1 MEQNLVGEVGSA
13 GTGAYNKALKRAA
26 PYAAPRGTIAPTC
39 PICQE
44 VSLVLLC
51 ASRTHYWHAACER
64 CWMSWAEGQL
74 DKCFAEKKL
83 PRCLWPQC
91 QVSMADKENF
101 FAKDCVWELVAGP
114 CFAHSTESAAWFL
127 RAYGELLPE
136 EQVNPAIQRLVR
148 ERPDQIA
155 AILTETQKLL
165 EEIGRE
171 DGLLP
176 SEWQQLHRTVREALA
191 KGNDD
196 QLKVACQKLIDSPAG
211 VFYKRD
217 LQEVVGRLRS
227 AFRLPPSWSVESMLR
242 GSADKLLAKN
252 EVTDGTLLR
261 LFDER
266 LGLFALSADVFGHRA
281 TRPVWNMARLSSL
294 VVLAACALLARHV
307 STLLFANA
315 PSTSSRSLR
324 MAQQAVDERDEGLVL
339 IKPEESGKVV
349 KRDKFNNPPRI
360 VMKTNDWDQPEIQL
374 STGASN
380 QINYITPVVQSDD
393 IKAWL
398 SLNVNFF
405 AIIGL
410 TTVGGLIEIQRFF
423 PDTLLLRSTALPHVR
438 TRDRRGLPPRNFRAV
453 KAVQIMNAPCWASY
467 LQRRDHV
474 LQQCLKVKAAV
485 SAFTPLKREANE
497 CWLFH
502 GTSHHAAEGITT
514 DDFDMTR
521 ANPAGLFGAGVYF
534 AESVSKADEYVKGKH
549 VDGVE
554 LFPLLLCRVCLGYIY
569 YCDQRRPSARELEEH
584 CLLEDWHSVLGDR
597 KKTSN
602 TFREFIIY
610 DNLQAFPA
618 YIIYYSREY

>member
-1 MEQNLVGEVGSA
+1 
-13 GTGAYNKALKRAA
+13 
-26 PYAAPRGTIAPTC
+26 
-39 PICQE
+39 
-44 VSLVLLC
+44 
-51 ASRTHYWHAACER
+51 
-64 CWMSWAEGQL
+64 
-74 DKCFAEKKL
+74 
-83 PRCLWPQC
+83 
-91 QVSMADKENF
+91 MA
-101 FAKDCVWELVAGP
+101 
-114 CFAHSTESAAWFL
+114 SAAI
-127 RAYGELLPE
+127 RAE
-136 EQVNPAIQRLVR
+136 E
-148 ERPDQIA
+148 
-155 AILTETQKLL
+155 T
-165 EEIGRE
+165 
-171 DGLLP
+171 
-176 SEWQQLHRTVREALA
+176 
-191 KGNDD
+191 
-196 QLKVACQKLIDSPAG
+196 
-211 VFYKRD
+211 
-217 LQEVVGRLRS
+217 
-227 AFRLPPSWSVESMLR
+227 PPSTL
-242 GSADKLLAKN
+242 DLL
-252 EVTDGTLLR
+252 G
-261 LFDER
+261 
-266 LGLFALSADVFGHRA
+266 A

-423 PDTLLLRSTALPHVR
+423 PDTLYW
-438 TRDRRGLPPRNFRAV
+438 NFRAV

-474 LQQCLKVKAAV
+474 LQQCLKVKARSDATYWREGLNGALMTDALTERMEV